1 MKIGIP
7 GTRDKRHAG
16 IAKCWI
22 FWVKDHP
29 LQAKKKKKANEKTVR
44 PLSLSHLARCK
55 SDHYK
60 KKSHKLGN
68 FHLAEKKIKTNLQ
81 VVSGKSSDKCEQ
93 N

>member
-1 MKIGIP
+1 MLDFLSERP
-7 GTRDKRHAG
+7 SFTS
-16 IAKCWI
+16 
-22 FWVKDHP
+22 
-29 LQAKKKKKANEKTVR
+29 KKKKKANEKTVR

>member
-1 MKIGIP
+1 MLELRNVGFSEWKTILY
-7 GTRDKRHAG
+7 K
-16 IAKCWI
+16 
-22 FWVKDHP
+22 
-29 LQAKKKKKANEKTVR
+29 QKKKKKANEKTVR